1 MSTAS
6 VARWVSEEKTPRCG
20 DFASLNLYAYCGNNP
35 VARSD
40 DGGEAWHV
48 VIGAVIGGVI
58 GLASSL
64 FLN

>member
-1 MSTAS
+1 M
-6 VARWVSEEKTPRCG
+6 ARWVSEEKTPRCG

-48 VIGAVIGGVI
+48 VIGAVIGE
-58 GLASSL
+58 LL
-64 FLN
+64 D